1 LDAISSRYMAYTKNP
16 YMPKVRRDA
25 ADMVRRGHTPT
36 EVGRRHGVGSS
47 TVCKWV
53 KKARKYGYHPIP
65 TLSSRPH
72 HHPHELRDELVR
84 KIVSKRLELNR
95 SAEVVQMSLAEDGVA
110 VSLMSVK
117 RILDR
122 HNLTKKRSP
131 WKRYHAPSPR
141 PHADAPGA
149 LMQADTVHLAIQG
162 KTVLYVFT
170 CIDVYSRW
178 AYARCYTKANC
189 RTATLFI
196 KQAQVAAPFL
206 FRCVQTDNGSEF
218 STHFSERIQIRHRHT
233 RVRQSNDNAHIE
245 RFNRTL
251 REECLDALPVHLT
264 TINRHLPT
272 YLKHYVE
279 TRHHFGIDLRKPIQL
294 LTKCVQAID

>member
-1 LDAISSRYMAYTKNP
+1 MAYTSDP
-16 YMPKVRRDA
+16 RAPKVRRDA
-25 ADMVRRGHTPT
+25 VLFADT
-36 EVGRRHGVGSS
+36 HGVRTAARRYGVSPGTIS
-47 TVCKWV
+47 KW
-53 KKARKYGYHPIP
+53 RKRALVVGLHPIP
-65 TLSSRPH
+65 TRSSRPKH
-72 HHPHELRDELVR
+72 SPRALDRTLVNL
-84 KIVSKRLELNR
+84 IIDKRLRINR
-95 SAEVVQMSLAEDGVA
+95 SAEVVQKSLSEDGVI

-117 RILDR
+117 RTLDR
-122 HNLTKKRSP
+122 AHLTRKRSP

-141 PHADAPGA
+141 PFADAPGA
-149 LMQADTVHLAIQG
+149 LVQADTVHLAVHG

-178 AYARCYTKANC
+178 AYARVYTKANT
-189 RTATLFI
+189 RTASQFI

-218 STHFSERIQIRHRHT
+218 SMHFTERIQIRHRHT

-251 REECLDALPVHLT
+251 REECLDALPINLIR
-264 TINRHLPT
+264 INRMLPR

-279 TRHHFGIDLRKPIQL
+279 TRHHFGIALRKPIEL
-294 LTKCVQAID
+294 LTPSVSKLLIR

>member
-1 LDAISSRYMAYTKNP
+1 MYTNNP
-16 YMPKVRRDA
+16 KMPKIRRDA
-25 ADMVRRGHTPT
+25 VLFA
-36 EVGRRHGVGSS
+36 EKHGVRCAARHFGFSPGAI
-47 TVCKWV
+47 VLW
-53 KKARKYGYHPIP
+53 KKRAKVVGLHPIP
-65 TLSSRPH
+65 TRSSRPKTS
-72 HHPHELRDELVR
+72 PRSLERGVVL
-84 KIVSKRLELNR
+84 KIIDTRLSLNR
-95 SAEVVQMSLAEDGVA
+95 SAEVVQKALAEDGVI

-117 RILDR
+117 RTLDR
-122 HNLTKKRSP
+122 AHLTRKRSP

-141 PHADAPGA
+141 PFADCPGA
-149 LMQADTVHLAIQG
+149 LVQADTVHLAIQG

-178 AYARCYTKANC
+178 AYARCFRRANC
-189 RTATLFI
+189 RTATQFV

-218 STHFSERIQIRHRHT
+218 STHFTDRIQIRHRHT

-251 REECLDALPVHLT
+251 REECLDGLPINLT
-264 TINRHLPT
+264 IINSHFSV

-279 TRHHFGIDLRKPIQL
+279 TRHHFGINLMKPAQL
-294 LTKCVQAID
+294 LEGVHKLLIR

>member
-1 LDAISSRYMAYTKNP
+1 MTYTSDP
-16 YMPKVRRDA
+16 RAPKVRRDA
-25 ADMVRRGHTPT
+25 VLFSDK
-36 EVGRRHGVGSS
+36 HGVRTTARRYGVSPGTIS
-47 TVCKWV
+47 KWR
-53 KKARKYGYHPIP
+53 ARAKRYGLHPIP
-65 TLSSRPH
+65 TRSSRPKTS
-72 HHPHELRDELVR
+72 PRALERGLVE
-84 KIVSKRLELNR
+84 KIIDKRIALNR
-95 SAEVVQMSLAEDGVA
+95 SAEVVQKALSEDGVL

-117 RILDR
+117 RTLDR
-122 HNLTKKRSP
+122 AHLTRKRSP

-141 PHADAPGA
+141 PVADRPGA
-149 LMQADTVHLAIQG
+149 LVQADTVHLAIHG

-178 AYARCYTKANC
+178 AYARCYTRVNC
-189 RTATLFI
+189 RTATQFV

-218 STHFSERIQIRHRHT
+218 STHFTERIQIRHRHT

-264 TINRHLPT
+264 TINRTLPK
-272 YLKHYVE
+272 YLRHYVE
-279 TRHHFGIDLRKPIQL
+279 MRHHFGIDLRKPIQL
-294 LTKCVQAID
+294 LTPGVSKLLIR

>member
-1 LDAISSRYMAYTKNP
+1 MYTINP
-16 YMPKVRRDA
+16 KMPKIRRDA
-25 ADMVRRGHTPT
+25 VLFA
-36 EVGRRHGVGSS
+36 EKHGVRCAARHFGFSPGA
-47 TVCKWV
+47 VVLW
-53 KKARKYGYHPIP
+53 KKRAQVVGLHPIL
-65 TLSSRPH
+65 TRSSRPKRS
-72 HHPHELRDELVR
+72 PRALERRLVNL
-84 KIVSKRLELNR
+84 IIDKRIALNR
-95 SAEVVQMSLAEDGVA
+95 SAEVVHKSLSEDGVI

-117 RILDR
+117 RTLDR
-122 HNLTKKRSP
+122 AHLTRKRSP

-141 PHADAPGA
+141 PVADAPGA
-149 LMQADTVHLAIQG
+149 LIQADTVHLAIQG
-162 KTVLYVFT
+162 KTALYVFT

-178 AYARCYTKANC
+178 AYARVYTKANT

-218 STHFSERIQIRHRHT
+218 STHFTDRIHLRHRHT
-233 RVRQSNDNAHIE
+233 RVRQSNDNAHVE

-264 TINRHLPT
+264 TINRALPK

-279 TRHHFGIDLRKPIQL
+279 TRHHFGIELRKPIQL
-294 LTKCVQAID
+294 LTGVHKLLIR